1 MDNEV
6 HGQNIQFKSPMSSGL
21 NNPIMNGSNNS
32 LFSVPFAS
40 VDMAREGSEAR
51 EIKMKGRKQRQTI
64 VSGEPWGKVMQTLKQ
79 MWPHGSVLGALWVP
93 MLWLRWPFLPKWNRR
108 ESSSEMWEEEAWV
121 SSWLHLRDLVAF
133 WNLILSLK
141 FWFYLLQKTFPK

>member
-1 MDNEV
+1 MITTIKLIHTSITS
-6 HGQNIQFKSPMSSGL
+6 HGNSVCMCVMRTL

-64 VSGEPWGKVMQTLKQ
+64 VSGEP
-79 MWPHGSVLGALWVP
+79 
-93 MLWLRWPFLPKWNRR
+93 
-108 ESSSEMWEEEAWV
+108 
-121 SSWLHLRDLVAF
+121 
-133 WNLILSLK
+133 
-141 FWFYLLQKTFPK
+141 